1 MMQKMKPDPIAWVI
15 TVEYCGEDTNNEWE
29 VLHEFI
35 EREEWAAEETLK
47 KFTVP
52 NFTRRVDHEY
62 RSRKESLYASGQV
75 RGIVKDAFEDARNAT
90 TAMGGLLPFDR
101 TYWRASEEI
110 EEAIGRAEEWFMT
123 KTLKDL

>member
-1 MMQKMKPDPIAWVI
+1 MKLEPIAWVI
-15 TVEYCGEDTNNEWE
+15 TVEYCGEDTDNEWK

-52 NFTRRVDHEY
+52 NFVRRVDHEY

-75 RGIVKDAFEDARNAT
+75 RAIVTDAFEDAKNAA
-90 TAMGGLLPFDR
+90 TAMGGLIPFDK

-110 EEAIGRAEEWFMT
+110 TEAIERAEKWFMD
-123 KTLKDL
+123 KTIADL